1 MTQWRSDSN
10 GGHYGGHGQGYGGH
24 GYAVR
29 QNQDIALQPA
39 AAAIQ
44 GAS

>member
-10 GGHYGGHGQGYGGH
+10 GGYFGGQSYGGHGF
-24 GYAVR
+24 AVR
-29 QNQDIALQPA
+29 QNQDIAMQP